1 MPAPVSFTS
10 SYRLDKAHFNECY
23 EESAVD
29 VPVMQRYFKGLI
41 LLAIGYYLV
50 MYSNIEPYVAWF
62 ITVLGIVELLSVRY
76 RQAWWLVRQMLGKT
90 ANTDV
95 TLTIDE
101 QGIQSESLHQTSQ
114 ILWSDVSALRKT
126 AQGWLVC
133 VGPATSYISSATI
146 AEEAEQYLVEKSS
159 LLG

>member
-1 MPAPVSFTS
+1 
-10 SYRLDKAHFNECY
+10 
-23 EESAVD
+23 
-29 VPVMQRYFKGLI
+29 
-41 LLAIGYYLV
+41 
-50 MYSNIEPYVAWF
+50 
-62 ITVLGIVELLSVRY
+62 
-76 RQAWWLVRQMLGKT
+76 
-90 ANTDV
+90 V

-133 VGPATSYISSATI
+133 VGRAKSYISSATI